1 MTFLHPWV
9 LSLAPAAAIF
19 ILLTLR
25 QAKTTSYL
33 SLLAACA
40 RMLAATTLIASLAT
54 PYSEMERPSDALVA
68 YLDISSSVTQ
78 QQGDALLAKARTL
91 GRELGV
97 PLSIIPFSKTRP
109 SLPIES
115 LASESFSAI
124 RSKWESLDTGAT
136 SLENALAPQSLHSA
150 ALLLSDGY
158 ETTGAARNL
167 LSSPTTRLFPLTAP
181 GESKE
186 SDIAI
191 TQLHA
196 PLTTRAQK
204 SVEIRTT
211 LTNSKPSPQEGLLEI
226 FHGDKTLL
234 SKRLKITPNQDLSLA
249 TQSDP
254 AVEGLRTIQATFSW
268 NDETGAHST
277 TRTIWLSAARR
288 DRVLLLS
295 GSSDDEKLLGQIL
308 KDETYQLRSLIPSQQ
323 TETPDAPQTYRAIV
337 LNNINHEA
345 LPNVIKS
352 GLSRYVRGGGG
363 VIMVG
368 GNESFGLGGYIGSSI
383 EEILPVRLVKPRQE
397 QKRLNVAVQLI
408 IDKSSSMATD
418 DRLDF
423 AKAAAQEVLR
433 NLKNDDLIGVMGF
446 DEGPFKVLP
455 VSPVSAVRDTAI
467 TRISRLY
474 PSGRTALYPALEE
487 AELDLSSIPAGR
499 KHIIVLTDG
508 KLPDAG
514 PKYLGTLRQLRML
527 GITVST
533 VMVGGDV
540 DDGFLT
546 QMAELGGG
554 TFYQT
559 SDPSNLPKIFLSD
572 VRVAGGE
579 RTMKEEPNLP
589 VRNGPDPLV
598 STSLRSFPNVRGI
611 VQTERRDSANTELVV
626 SDQEGAYPLL
636 ASWKVGEGRSIAF
649 TSDANGRWSSQWMR
663 WDQIRTFWSDL
674 IDSAHPKKVGKES
687 AIPFDIRSWVEGGEV
702 VIDLSLFED
711 IGSSSVSASVVTPGG
726 TNRSVSFNPV
736 RRGHYQARLDHAMAG
751 TYKTTVSIDDAKL
764 PEVAWT
770 LSGELFGEVSH
781 RKPNVSLLSE
791 IATRT
796 GAILDPSSEDLRP
809 YMKNTSARRLYSHH
823 LLVLALLFFFI
834 EVGIRALPQRRV
846 RA

>member
-1 MTFLHPWV
+1 MRVLHPWV
-9 LSLAPAAAIF
+9 LGLIPIVL
-19 ILLTLR
+19 ICVVITLR
-25 QAKTTSYL
+25 RERAFL
-33 SLLAACA
+33 RRSLLAAIA
-40 RMLAATTLIASLAT
+40 RALTALALIAAIAV
-54 PYSEMERPSDALVA
+54 PFSEQERPADALVA

-78 QQGDALLAKARTL
+78 QQGDALLSKARAMA
-91 GRELGV
+91 RELGV
-97 PLSIIPFSKTRP
+97 PLSLIPFSKARP
-109 SLPIES
+109 SLPIQ
-115 LASESFSAI
+115 LAGSESFSAI
-124 RSKWESLDTGAT
+124 RSSWESLDTGAT
-136 SLENALAPQSLHSA
+136 SLETALAAQGASSA

-158 ETTGAARNL
+158 ETVGAARNY
-167 LSSPTTRLFPLTAP
+167 LSAPTTRIFPLTAP
-181 GESKE
+181 GESKDQ
-186 SDIAI
+186 DISI

-204 SVEIRTT
+204 SVEIRAT
-211 LTNSKPSPQEGLLEI
+211 LTNSKAVPQEGLLEI
-226 FHGDKTLL
+226 SHGDKILL
-234 SKRLKITPNQDLSLA
+234 SRRLLIAPSQDLSLS

-268 NDETGAHST
+268 SDETGAHST

-295 GSSDDEKLLGQIL
+295 GSREDEKFLGQIL
-308 KDETYQLRSLIPSQQ
+308 KDETYQLESVIPSQQ
-323 TETPDAPQTYRAIV
+323 QEIPDALQTYRAIV
-337 LNNINHEA
+337 LNNISNEA
-345 LPNVIKS
+345 LPSVIKS
-352 GLSRYVRGGGG
+352 GLSRYVRNGGG

-383 EEILPVRLVKPRQE
+383 EEVLPVRLVKPRQE
-397 QKRLNVAVQLI
+397 QKRLNVAVQLV
-408 IDKSSSMATD
+408 IDKSRSMATD
-418 DRLDF
+418 DRLEF

-467 TRISRLY
+467 TRISRLF
-474 PSGRTALYPALEE
+474 PSGATALYPALEE
-487 AELDLSSIPAGR
+487 AELDLSSVPAGR

-514 PKYLGTLRQLRML
+514 PKYLGTLKQLRML

-554 TFYQT
+554 AFYQT
-559 SDPSNLPKIFLSD
+559 SDPSNLPKIFMSD

-579 RTMKEEPNLP
+579 RTMKEESSLS
-589 VRNGPDPLV
+589 VRNGPDPIV
-598 STSLRSFPNVRGI
+598 STTIRSFPDVRGF
-611 VQTERRDSANTELVV
+611 VQTERRESANTELVV
-626 SDQEGAYPLL
+626 SDKEGTYPLL

-663 WDQIRTFWSDL
+663 WDQIQAFWSDL
-674 IDSAHPKKVGKES
+674 IDSARPKKIGKES

-702 VIDLSLFED
+702 VIDLTLFED
-711 IGSSSVSASVVTPGG
+711 IGSSSVSASIITPGG
-726 TNRSVSFNPV
+726 ATRSVSFTPA
-736 RRGHYQARLDHAMAG
+736 RRGHYQARLDRAMAG

-781 RKPNVSLLSE
+781 RKPNISLLSE
-791 IATRT
+791 IALRT
-796 GAILDPSSEDLRP
+796 GGLIDPTPSDIRP
-809 YMKNTSARRLYSHH
+809 HLKQLASRRLYSHE
-823 LLVLALLFFFI
+823 LLVLALLFLFL
-834 EVGIRALPQRRV
+834 EVGIRALPRR
-846 RA
+846 